1 MKNIETMKNFF
12 SQKKFWVIGIAAAT
26 LLLLLIMKS
35 CGSET
40 PSEKA
45 FTIGEDA
52 QWRTINVM
60 GKQREFA
67 AFTKNL
73 LTALGKEQQI
83 QFKVAFIPHLDLID
97 SLEDGDVVGILTDL
111 EPNSF
116 NQQHML
122 FSQPFFLIGP
132 VLIVPSSWPQNGWN
146 EKGHKI
152 IGIESDQANSL
163 ALEHD
168 PSTEIRLYRDIL
180 KALSDLNTGAID
192 AAVFSVIPAS
202 FYIQTFYSKEL
213 KIVTAPLNDD
223 GLRLVTLKKP
233 KGEELIEAFN
243 KGLEQ
248 LKENGTYDALI
259 EKWSLVNP
267 EKFGQ

>member
-1 MKNIETMKNFF
+1 METMKTFF
-12 SQKKFWVIGIAAAT
+12 SQKKFWVIGIALAI
-26 LLLLLIMKS
+26 LLLLFMMKS
-35 CGSET
+35 CGRET
-40 PSEKA
+40 SSEKA
-45 FTIGEDA
+45 YTIGEDA
-52 QWRTINVM
+52 QWRTINIM

-97 SLEDGDVVGILTDL
+97 SLEDEDVVGILTDL

-116 NQQHML
+116 NEQHML

-132 VLIVPSSWPQNGWN
+132 VLIVPASWPSNGWN

-163 ALEHD
+163 DIEHD

-180 KALSDLNTGAID
+180 KALSDLNAGTID

-202 FYIQTFYSKEL
+202 FYIQSFYSKEL
-213 KIVTAPLNDD
+213 KIVTVPLNED

-233 KGEELIEAFN
+233 KGQELIDAFN

-248 LKENGTYDALI
+248 LKENGVYDALI
-259 EKWSLVNP
+259 EKWGLVNP